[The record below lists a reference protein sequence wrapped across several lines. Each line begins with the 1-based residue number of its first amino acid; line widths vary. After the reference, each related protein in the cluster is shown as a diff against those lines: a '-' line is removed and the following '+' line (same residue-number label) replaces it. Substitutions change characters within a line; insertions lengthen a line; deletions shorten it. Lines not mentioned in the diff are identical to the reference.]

1 MKLVITEKPSVAKMW
16 EETDWKASEEELKE
30 LQRRLTIAVL
40 RNADRAFRPIMVGEL
55 ADI

>member
-1 MKLVITEKPSVAKMW
+1 MKLVITEKPSVAQMW
-16 EETDWKASEEELKE
+16 EKTDLKASEEKLKE
-30 LQRRLTIAVL
+30 LQRRLMIAVL